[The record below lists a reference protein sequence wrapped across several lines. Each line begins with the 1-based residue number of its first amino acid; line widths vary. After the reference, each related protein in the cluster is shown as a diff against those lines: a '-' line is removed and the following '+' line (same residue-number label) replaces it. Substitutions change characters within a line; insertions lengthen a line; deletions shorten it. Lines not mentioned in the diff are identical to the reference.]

1 MQEAATQ
8 GADLSFLGLLFLVI
22 MCVLTWT
29 FQRRYA
35 PIPLLIT
42 TCYMPLGQALVLAGL
57 HFQFL
62 RVLLLL
68 GIVRVWVRGEGADLR
83 LTYLDRLFITWGAA
97 TLVMGTL
104 NHPSF
109 DRFINRSGE
118 VFNAFG
124 TYFLFRCWMR
134 ELKDVLSA
142 VRLIAVLLVP
152 LAISMAIEKVTRHNI
167 FSVFGGVPEITLVR
181 EGKLRCQGAFRHPIL
196 AGTFAATSFPLCIAL
211 WFRGGRDRSLGLLG
225 AVASLV
231 CTVAAASSGALFAL
245 MGTGLGLGLWWFRT
259 RMRLVRWGTVLG
271 IVGLA
276 FVMKAPV
283 WYLFSRLS
291 EVAGGTGWYRS
302 YIIDQAISHFNEW
315 WLVGSANTASWAPAG
330 EVTVGDPNNMDIIN
344 QFVAEGLGGG
354 ILKLGLFVAMIVQGF
369 KVVGRCMSDGRL
381 PRQDAIMVWAF
392 GVSLFAHCLSF
403 FSVSYFDQIIVI
415 WYWLLAVMAA
425 LFSVA
430 EIQSFADQTSESA
443 GAVPVEASP
452 PADSSGGLGGQCFL
466 VAGSAAGYWSR
477 AT

>member
-1 MQEAATQ
+1 MNELAQDSSSVSAL
-8 GADLSFLGLLFLVI
+8 GALFLI
-22 MCVLTWT
+22 CMAVLN
-29 FQRRYA
+29 FSLPRQRA
-35 PIPLLIT
+35 MMPLLIT
-42 TCYMPLGQALVLAGL
+42 TCYMPLGQALVVAGL

-62 RVLLLL
+62 RILLLL
-68 GIVRVWVRGEGADLR
+68 GIVRVWVRREGADLR
-83 LTYLDRLFITWGAA
+83 LTHLDRLFITWGAA

-109 DRFINRSGE
+109 DRFINRSGD

-134 ELKDVLSA
+134 DLNDVLTA

-152 LAISMAIEKVTRHNI
+152 LAISMAIEKTTRHNV

-196 AGTFAATSFPLCIAL
+196 AGTFAATSFPLCVAL
-211 WFRGGRDRSLGLLG
+211 WFGGRRDRSLGLIG
-225 AVASLV
+225 AVASMV
-231 CTVAAASSGALFAL
+231 CTVAAASSGALLAL

-259 RMRLVRWGTVLG
+259 RMRLVRWGTIMG

-276 FVMKAPV
+276 VVMKAPV

-315 WLVGSANTASWAPAG
+315 WLVGSAYTANWAPAG

-344 QFVAEGLGGG
+344 HFVAEGLGGG
-354 ILKLGLFVAMIVQGF
+354 ILKLGLFLAMIVLGF
-369 KVVGRCMSDGRL
+369 KTVGRCVSDGQL
-381 PRQDAIMVWAF
+381 PRQGAIMVWAF

-425 LFSVA
+425 LIARTAPSRAGRTSTSGSRGFSTP
-430 EIQSFADQTSESA
+430 S
-443 GAVPVEASP
+443 GEAT
-452 PADSSGGLGGQCFL
+452 
-466 VAGSAAGYWSR
+466 WSR
-477 AT
+477 